1 MENQQHSILV
11 DLPKGGKA
19 YGMLKDKQD
28 THLSRINQQFLDDIA
43 YCDVEDL
50 EEKLISYKRQFVQF
64 DEDASGDLNIMDVKR
79 MMEKLGQ
86 AKTHLELKKMIAE
99 VDRTGTGVI
108 TYQDF
113 VLMML
118 GKKSSILKLILMFEE
133 KNKPKEIPKGPP
145 PKRDLSA
152 LP

>member
-1 MENQQHSILV
+1 MPSLKYDPQ
-11 DLPKGGKA
+11 GGKA

>member
-1 MENQQHSILV
+1 MIPVFYYWNGFKRIKLSACKVLHTKTKTKKFQIKKENEIECFIFYFCS
-11 DLPKGGKA
+11 D
-19 YGMLKDKQD
+19 
-28 THLSRINQQFLDDIA
+28 
-43 YCDVEDL
+43 
-50 EEKLISYKRQFVQF
+50 
-64 DEDASGDLNIMDVKR
+64 IMDVKR

-118 GKKSSILKLILMFEE
+118 GKKSSILKL
-133 KNKPKEIPKGPP
+133 
-145 PKRDLSA
+145 
-152 LP
+152 